1 MRAPGVLVPAQALG
15 PGVSPP
21 YMPGLAPLR
30 GIAKE
35 DTAAVT
41 TGLPDLPTAFGPIF
55 ALREGGD
62 ALARA
67 VELAPQHGA
76 GTLAWVRS
84 AARIEAAVV
93 LEPELPLAAA
103 RPALFA
109 AASALADALGAHG
122 PAEIAISIG
131 WPATIRVNAGRIGQA
146 RLAWPQG
153 APEDAVP
160 DWLVVGIE
168 ARLTFP
174 AGWEPGHGVQ
184 QTALREEGWLEE
196 DVSAADLTAAW
207 ARHLMAG
214 LAEWQHPGSQG
225 GFARMASRYLS
236 RLEPEPWMGE
246 ARRGLD
252 PATGGLVLEQ
262 DGARHLHPLPA
273 ALMEAA

>member
-1 MRAPGVLVPAQALG
+1 M
-15 PGVSPP
+15 
-21 YMPGLAPLR
+21 LR
-30 GIAKE
+30 GTAEE
-35 DTAAVT
+35 DTTAVT
-41 TGLPDLPTAFGPIF
+41 TGLPDLPTAFAPVI

-67 VELAPQHGA
+67 VALAPQHGA
-76 GTLAWVRS
+76 GTLVWVRS

-122 PAEIAISIG
+122 PAESTISFD

-153 APEDAVP
+153 AAEDAVP
-160 DWLVVGIE
+160 DWLAVGVE

-174 AGWEPGHGVQ
+174 SGWEPGHGLH
-184 QTALREEGWLEE
+184 QTALREEGWGEE
-196 DVSAADLTAAW
+196 DVSAAQLTAAW

-214 LAEWQHPGSQG
+214 LAEWQHPGPQG
-225 GFARMASRYLS
+225 GFARLASRFLS
-236 RLEPEPWMGE
+236 RMEAAPWMGQ

-252 PATGGLVLEQ
+252 PATGALVLEQ
-262 DGARHLHPLPA
+262 DGARQLHPLAA
-273 ALMEAA
+273 ALLEAA

>member
-1 MRAPGVLVPAQALG
+1 
-15 PGVSPP
+15 
-21 YMPGLAPLR
+21 MPGLAPLR
-30 GIAKE
+30 GTAKE

-41 TGLPDLPTAFGPIF
+41 AGLPDLPTAFGPIF

-84 AARIEAAVV
+84 AARVEAAVV

-109 AASALADALGAHG
+109 AVSALADALGAHG
-122 PAEIAISIG
+122 PAEVAITLG

-146 RLAWPQG
+146 RLAWPPG
-153 APEDAVP
+153 AAEDAVP

-168 ARLTFP
+168 ARLIFP
-174 AGWEPGHGVQ
+174 AGWEPGHGLQ
-184 QTALREEGWLEE
+184 QTALREEGWPEE
-196 DVSAADLTAAW
+196 DISAADLTAAW

-214 LAEWQHPGSQG
+214 LAEWQHPGSHG
-225 GFARMASRYLS
+225 GFRRLADRYLS
-236 RLEPEPWMGE
+236 RLEAAAWMGE

-252 PATGGLVLEQ
+252 PATGALVLERN
-262 DGARHLHPLPA
+262 GTRRLHPLAA
-273 ALMEAA
+273 ALTEAA